1 MSRGILN
8 KFNVKIHPDD
18 SDQVGQINGGTL
30 TTKAPIL
37 EVRDLVK
44 DFGGVRAVNHCT
56 LQIMPGAITG
66 IIGPNGAGKTTLFN
80 LISGAMS
87 PTGGQ
92 IFFDGRR
99 IDGMSMHRTFGF
111 GLMRTFQIPREMKRM
126 TVLENLMLVPA
137 PQAGERIWTSWLMP
151 GKVAREERRIEAR
164 ALEVL
169 ELLSFSHLANEYA
182 GNLSG
187 GQKKLLELG
196 RTLMA
201 EPRMVLLDEPGA
213 GVNRTLLQD
222 LARNIMVASVE
233 RDITFVI
240 IEHDMRFVMAM
251 CDPIIV
257 MADGAVI
264 AEGTPPEIQ
273 QNPQV
278 MEAYLGGRAGAA
290 A

>member
-1 MSRGILN
+1 MSRGISN
-8 KFNVKIHPDD
+8 KFNVKIHPGD

-30 TTKAPIL
+30 TTNAPIL
-37 EVRDLVK
+37 EVLDLVK

-92 IFFDGRR
+92 IFFNGRR
-99 IDGMSMHRTFGF
+99 IDGMGMHRTFGL

-137 PQAGERIWTSWLMP
+137 PQAGERIWASWLMP
-151 GKVAREERRIEAR
+151 RKVAREERRIEAR

-257 MADGAVI
+257 MAGGAVI
-264 AEGTPPEIQ
+264 AEGTPPEVQ

-278 MEAYLGGRAGAA
+278 MEAYLGGRSGAA